1 MGFFS
6 KAPHWSR
13 EQGIQTFCFLYPLRM
28 VPPFVPVIC
37 SQVWS
42 EKFRFL
48 KEYNSIFARFVTVEK
63 AGLSKGFQN
72 HFSEIIIGQMPSFE
86 DSQTWGEVGWD
97 T

>member
-1 MGFFS
+1 
-6 KAPHWSR
+6 
-13 EQGIQTFCFLYPLRM
+13 M
-28 VPPFVPVIC
+28 VPPFVPVVC

-48 KEYNSIFARFVTVEK
+48 KEYNSIFERFVTVEK

-72 HFSEIIIGQMPSFE
+72 HFSEILIGQMPSFE